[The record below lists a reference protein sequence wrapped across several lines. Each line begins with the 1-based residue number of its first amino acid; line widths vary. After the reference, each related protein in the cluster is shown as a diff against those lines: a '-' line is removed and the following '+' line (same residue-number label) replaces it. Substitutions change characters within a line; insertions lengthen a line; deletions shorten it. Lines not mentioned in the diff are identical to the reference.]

1 MSADNLEIVRRVY
14 DAWSHGDFSEGEMF
28 DPEIEFEMVDWP
40 EAGKSRGLD
49 AMRRTW
55 GAALAAWDDFRAE
68 AEEFIEAGELVIVLT
83 HVTGRGKGSGVEV
96 SANTATVWGL
106 GGGRIVSLRLYW
118 DSAKALTA
126 AGLRPS
132 GG

>member
-1 MSADNLEIVRRVY
+1 M
-14 DAWSHGDFSEGEMF
+14 
-28 DPEIEFEMVDWP
+28 
-40 EAGKSRGLD
+40 
-49 AMRRTW
+49 
-55 GAALAAWDDFRAE
+55 
-68 AEEFIEAGELVIVLT
+68 
-83 HVTGRGKGSGVEV
+83 EV

-132 GG
+132 GD